1 MHFKHS
7 QIKNQGIASCYDDK
21 MLGFNSNLMS
31 NGYENLIE
39 MVEHMH
45 FQLALEEKLQ
55 KKVTVD

>member
-1 MHFKHS
+1 MM
-7 QIKNQGIASCYDDK
+7 IKCLASIAISC
-21 MLGFNSNLMS
+21 S